1 MNTNSENTSYKVLI
15 ADDEQ
20 IIRRG
25 LHNILDWNALGFD
38 IVGEAAS
45 GSEVLRAIHPDP
57 DPDFESDALIPDL
70 ILMDIRMPGLNG
82 LDTIR
87 QAREDGFT
95 GHFIVLSGYS
105 DFQYAQTAIRH
116 GVTAY
121 LTKPVDVEELKH
133 ALEQVLEEIR
143 EKDRQH
149 SSQAVLLSHARSS
162 VLSDLLLKKL
172 SDEELAALLPNPA
185 ELHFTDNLYQVI
197 LYEKY
202 SHNLSDPSYS
212 FAELL
217 RMTGCSSSSFDELTS
232 EGRNVIILKG
242 EAILDKFD
250 AMLEHFERELPP
262 EKNSPLDSI
271 FLTCGRRVSDPA
283 GLHDSYADAC
293 DLISHRFYSAEGQHI
308 MRYGDALPKDT
319 DAAGGRYCCEL
330 LDEYTTTFMGLIQAF
345 HRGTIADTLQQ
356 LQNTMYHSPDSIPV
370 QKNFLLDL
378 YLRIKEQ
385 FRTQYPAVE
394 IPFVSGSEA
403 VERIQNSYYLYEIIA
418 FLSEQFEGIMSRLS
432 NGKSESVIDDI
443 VNYINHNYTEN
454 ITLEKIAPLFGYN
467 SSYLGKIFS
476 RKMSVNF
483 NTYLDRTRIEH
494 SLDYL
499 CNTKEPVYRI
509 SEMVGYKNVDYFHIK
524 FKKHMG
530 ISPAE
535 YRKQN
540 GG

>member
-1 MNTNSENTSYKVLI
+1 MSTENENTSFYKVLI

-45 GSEVLRAIHPDP
+45 GSEVLRAID
-57 DPDFESDALIPDL
+57 SLCPDL

-121 LTKPVDVEELKH
+121 LTKPVDMDDLQL

-143 EKDRQH
+143 EQDRRH
-149 SSQAVLLSHARSS
+149 TSRAVLLSRARSS
-162 VLSDLLLKKL
+162 VLGDLLRKSLTE
-172 SDEELAALLPNPA
+172 SELTALLPDPA
-185 ELHFTDNLYQVI
+185 ELGFSDKLYQVI
-197 LYEKY
+197 LYEKF

-217 RMTGCSSSSFDELTS
+217 RMTGCSSSSFDELTL

-242 EAILDKFD
+242 ETILDQFDAIL
-250 AMLEHFERELPP
+250 ERFERELPP

-271 FLTCGRRVSDPA
+271 FLTCGRRVSDLA
-283 GLHDSYADAC
+283 GLHASYADAC
-293 DLISHRFYSAEGQHI
+293 DLITHRFYSAEGQHI
-308 MRYGDALPKDT
+308 MRYGDTLPKDT
-319 DAAGGRYCCEL
+319 AASEGRYCCEL
-330 LDEYTTTFMGLIQAF
+330 LEEYTNTFMGLIQAY
-345 HRGTIADTLQQ
+345 HRGAIADALQQ

-370 QKNFLLDL
+370 QKNFLVDL

-385 FRTQYPAVE
+385 FRTLYPDTE
-394 IPFVSGSEA
+394 IPFGNSSEA
-403 VERIQNSYYLYEIIA
+403 IGRIQNSYYLYEIIA
-418 FLSEQFEGIMSRLS
+418 FLSEQYDVIISTLGA
-432 NGKSESVIDDI
+432 GKRESIIEDI
-443 VNYINHNYTEN
+443 VNYIDHNYAEN

-476 RKMSVNF
+476 RKMNVNF
-483 NTYLDRTRIEH
+483 NTYLDRTRVEH
-494 SLDYL
+494 SLEFL
-499 CNTKEPVYRI
+499 CNTKDPVYRI
-509 SEMVGYKNVDYFHIK
+509 AEKVGYKNVDYFHIK
-524 FKKHMG
+524 FKKQMG